1 LKEAGGRER
10 ARKEE
15 VTMYVNMRM
24 GAQHVDALAAP
35 LSTFRVFFED
45 EFAPNLKAMFQSDVG

>member
-1 LKEAGGRER
+1 M
-10 ARKEE
+10 EE